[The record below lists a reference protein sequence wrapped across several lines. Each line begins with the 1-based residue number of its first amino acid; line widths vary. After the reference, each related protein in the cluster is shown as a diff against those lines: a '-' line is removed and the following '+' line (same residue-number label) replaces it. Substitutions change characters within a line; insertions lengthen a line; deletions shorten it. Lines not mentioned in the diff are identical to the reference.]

1 MSWRFR
7 PRDRRK
13 KTQLLP
19 GAPRED
25 APRNDATPFVLE
37 HGRSVFEFYGDAANA
52 RASQAFDELML
63 QLSTSDGESGASAE
77 LVADAES

>member
-1 MSWRFR
+1 ME
-7 PRDRRK
+7 
-13 KTQLLP
+13 

-63 QLSTSDGESGASAE
+63 QLSTSDGESGNMTSGEAFSSTVQRFWRRVRI
-77 LVADAES
+77 LVRSV